1 MTSLNQNQFAMIAV
15 QGDLDLQYGG
25 GVISALVSSAQAT
38 PLVAGQAVKMDTTVG
53 HGMIPILGL
62 AANTDATFA
71 FVIRTLKDQSFP
83 ANQAVEIAIQ
93 GSVMQM
99 TSGATITRGDKLE
112 VVQSNNTVI
121 TNAGTNPVV
130 GFALNTVTTP
140 GDLVRVY
147 ILTPGYTVSQN
158 ISSIAGL
165 QTALNGKVQTTQIS
179 VSQAQLNAGQVLV
192 AGVAGQAITVVD
204 IQAEFSGTFAAGT
217 AMVIESNNVTP
228 VVVDTLV
235 LAGMTGYQRLP
246 LPTAID
252 AHQTPG
258 AGAGVPLGVGDG
270 LQVVHTGSA
279 FTGGTAIN
287 FLISYVQK

>member
-62 AANTDATFA
+62 SANTDATFA

-130 GFALNTVTTP
+130 GFALNTITTP

-204 IQAEFSGTFAAGT
+204 IQAEFSGVFAAGT
-217 AMVIESNNVTP
+217 AMVVEDTSAVI
-228 VVVDTLV
+228 VDTLV

-258 AGAGVPLGVGDG
+258 AGAGVPLTTGAG